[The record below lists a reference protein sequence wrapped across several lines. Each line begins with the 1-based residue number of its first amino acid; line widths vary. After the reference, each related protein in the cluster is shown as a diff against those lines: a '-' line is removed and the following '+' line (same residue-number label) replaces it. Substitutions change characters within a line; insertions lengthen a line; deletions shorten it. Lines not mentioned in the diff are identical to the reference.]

1 MERHVK
7 RVQIVNPYLIQSVMW
22 STLSPAER
30 ALPNYKYTLNRTYQP
45 ADRRLFE
52 IDPQSYLATFA
63 VTHLGSLRIA
73 AMTDRRGTVCI
84 TKAPGMNAVCL
95 SLPKQGRVELR
106 SPDSQEIAVADQS
119 TGIIYSGRAGN
130 RGTTSDNTKSLSV
143 WIPAAKLKTC
153 MEALVGQAISDDLVF
168 RSTIDLT
175 SGAGASIRQL
185 TGHIEQELARP
196 DSLTSSHIGIDLLE
210 DLLCRYILQG
220 LPHSHSGLLAR
231 PARMTDL
238 RSVRRAEDYLR
249 AHLTEP
255 LTLSDLARAVG
266 CSSRSLQLAF
276 RNARDTTP
284 MAALQ
289 QARLERAREVL
300 MREGANTSV
309 VDVALR
315 FGFSNPGRF
324 AKLYRKAFREKPLD
338 TLRRGG

>member
-1 MERHVK
+1 MAGHVK
-7 RVQIVNPYLIQSVMW
+7 RAQVVNPYLTESVMW
-22 STLSPAER
+22 SALSPTER
-30 ALPNYKYTLNRTYQP
+30 ILPNYQHTLNRTHQP

-63 VTHLGSLRIA
+63 VTHLGSMRVSAL
-73 AMTDRRGTVCI
+73 TDRRGTVCI

-95 SLPKQGRVELR
+95 NLPRQGRIQLR
-106 SPDSQEIAVADQS
+106 SSDGEQVAVAEHS

-130 RGTTSDNTKSLSV
+130 HVTTADNTQSLSV

-153 MEALVGQAISDDLVF
+153 LENLVGNAIADDIVF

-175 SGAGASIRQL
+175 SGGGASIRQL
-185 TGHIEQELARP
+185 AGHIEQELARP
-196 DSLTSSHIGIDLLE
+196 DSLTSSRIGIDLLE

-220 LPHSHSGLLAR
+220 LPHSHSGVLER

-255 LTLSDLARAVG
+255 LTLGDLARAVG

-289 QARLERAREVL
+289 QARLEGARQVL
-300 MREGANTSV
+300 MREGPGTSV

-315 FGFSNPGRF
+315 FGFSNAGRF
-324 AKLYRKAFREKPLD
+324 AKLYRKAFREKPMD